1 MIAHIALLLVAQL
14 VGEVTVRGLGLPV
27 PGPVLGMALVLAL
40 LFARPRLAD
49 DIAPTTTGLLSHL
62 SLLFVPAGV
71 GIVTHLDRLAAS
83 GLGLIAALV
92 LSTWAA
98 LIVGAWTFVGL
109 ARLTGSGAA
118 EGKS

>member
-1 MIAHIALLLVAQL
+1 MIAHIALLLVCQL
-14 VGEVTVRGLGLPV
+14 IGEVTARGLGLPI
-27 PGPVLGMALVLAL
+27 PGPVLGMALLLVLL
-40 LFARPRLAD
+40 VLRPKTAEE
-49 DIAPTTTGLLSHL
+49 ITPTTSGLLSHL

-83 GLGLIAALV
+83 GLGLFAALV

-109 ARLTGSGAA
+109 ARLAGS
-118 EGKS
+118 KP